1 VASIGEAVRIAPTT
15 LPVLSLAHAPA
26 TAGERDSATR
36 TLASIEDRGTRTYV
50 PSYEIAKVHLAL
62 GQLGALRT
70 DPRFQ
75 NLVSRVNDRK

>member
-36 TLASIEDRGTRTYV
+36 TLASIEDRELARMFRRTRLRSCTWLSANWVLFV
-50 PSYEIAKVHLAL
+50 PTRGS
-62 GQLGALRT
+62 RT
-70 DPRFQ
+70 
-75 NLVSRVNDRK
+75 S